1 MVHSRQSGHVRSTA
15 SSAGPVTEALP
26 HQRNALRLTPET
38 SATQRR
44 VAPWRLILVHASLLS
59 RPTDHD
65 LVQLA
70 RAGDAQALEQLLGRL
85 ADDLLPLASA
95 LSVGSG
101 DADVLVGDTLS
112 RVYERLHQLQRADA
126 LIAWARRVMVRQFLD
141 RRRWHQR
148 RREVQ
153 LETAESRSSLITSA
167 AVLDLRRE
175 LAALAKPDRALVVLR
190 YWQGYT
196 YEECAALLEL
206 PVGTVKSRLSR
217 LLAKLRVSLGGD
229 HSETD

>member
-1 MVHSRQSGHVRSTA
+1 MVRPVAERST
-15 SSAGPVTEALP
+15 TERRGALG
-26 HQRNALRLTPET
+26 RL
-38 SATQRR
+38 
-44 VAPWRLILVHASLLS
+44 VVVHASLLS
-59 RPTDHD
+59 LPTAHD

-95 LSVGSG
+95 LCVGTT
-101 DADVLVGDTLS
+101 DADLLLGDTLS

-126 LIAWARRVMVRQFLD
+126 LTAWARRLMVRQFLD

-153 LETAESRSSLITSA
+153 IDAAERHSSVITSA
-167 AVLDLRRE
+167 EVLDLRHE

-196 YEECAALLEL
+196 YEECATLLEL

-217 LLAKLRVSLGGD
+217 LLEKLRVSLGGD
-229 HSETD
+229 QSDTD